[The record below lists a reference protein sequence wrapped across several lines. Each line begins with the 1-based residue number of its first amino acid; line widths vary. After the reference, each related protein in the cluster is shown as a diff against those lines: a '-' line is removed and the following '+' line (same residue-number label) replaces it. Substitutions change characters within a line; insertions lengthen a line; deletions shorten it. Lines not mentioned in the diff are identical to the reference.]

1 MENIVMEEGK
11 MRENLKT
18 ILRSK
23 KKEVTICRDY
33 GIVMIGER
41 INPTGRKVLQEDL
54 KAGKFDRVR
63 KDAVAQ
69 IAAGAAIL
77 DVNAGVPRVNE
88 PTLLVRMI
96 QEVREATDD
105 AVLCIDSP
113 NTSALEAALKF
124 YCRDGAKPL
133 INSVS
138 AETVRLRD
146 VLPLIKEY
154 GAAVIGLASSDDG
167 IPKTAERRFEN
178 AARIIEEATKTGIPV
193 EDVVID
199 PVVVTLGAEWNSG
212 LAILKAISMIVEK
225 FGANITMG
233 ASNVSFG
240 MADRP
245 NLTAHFLSMAAV
257 VGLSCPI
264 CNPLEEKERIALQA
278 ADLILGR
285 DEYGMKWI
293 EDFRARKGS

>member
-1 MENIVMEEGK
+1 MEEGE

-54 KAGKFDRVR
+54 KTGKFDRVR

-138 AETVRLRD
+138 AETVRLSD
-146 VLPLIKEY
+146 VLPLIKGY

-225 FGANITMG
+225 FGVNITMG

-293 EDFRARKGS
+293 EGFRDRKGS